1 MTEIE
6 LIKTIREKTSLPLKD
21 IKKAIESVGND
32 EDAVVKFLRE
42 QGTLKSQTRSDRA
55 TTQGGVFTYNHE
67 NRLAVVV
74 VVKCETDFVARSDS
88 FKNLGNDLALHAAAY
103 RPQTYSKSDV
113 EESFIEKEL
122 EIAKNQLINE
132 GKNEDII
139 AKILTGKKSKILEDV
154 AMESQPFLKDSSM
167 TVENYVNQV
176 SQETGEKIIV
186 GTLNIFEL
194 N

>member
-74 VVKCETDFVARSDS
+74 VIKCETDFVARSDS

-103 RPQTYSKSDV
+103 RPQTYNKSDV

-154 AMESQPFLKDSSM
+154 AMESQPFLKDPSI